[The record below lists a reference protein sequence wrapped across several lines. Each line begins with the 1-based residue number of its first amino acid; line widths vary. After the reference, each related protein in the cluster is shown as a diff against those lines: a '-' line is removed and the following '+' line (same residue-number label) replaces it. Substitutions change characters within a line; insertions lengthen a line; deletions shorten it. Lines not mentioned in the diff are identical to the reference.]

1 LSQGSYNHWNT
12 GTLNL
17 RSIVGLIMSHFNFVE
32 VLVKWGE
39 ELLVFV
45 AYIFF
50 DKLFVD
56 YIISKGRKFHI

>member
-1 LSQGSYNHWNT
+1 
-12 GTLNL
+12 
-17 RSIVGLIMSHFNFVE
+17 MSHFNFAE

-56 YIISKGRKFHI
+56 YIISKGQKFHI